1 MKKEHFI
8 IAFLLCCIHLEHV
21 NAQRSISEAQQEVIE
36 RVRQDYHDLI
46 KSMSQVFNNTS
57 AEETATVESET
68 DYAVNVSSIESSS
81 KSYRWPTR
89 KHRRV
94 TSGYGFRSDP
104 FTGRRMFHGAIDIAM
119 PEDTPVYA
127 ASEGTVE
134 RTGYDRLSGNYVV
147 INHGN
152 TYVTTYAHLNRI
164 LVRKGQKVTSETQI
178 GLSGNTGR
186 STGPHLH
193 FQVQTP
199 DGSSI
204 DPLTLIK

>member
-1 MKKEHFI
+1 MKKEKLI
-8 IAFLLCCIHLEHV
+8 IALLLCCFYMETV
-21 NAQRSISEAQQEVIE
+21 NAQRTITDVQQEVIE
-36 RVRQDYHDLI
+36 RVRLDYYNLI
-46 KSMSQVFNNTS
+46 KSMSRVFEDSS
-57 AEETATVESET
+57 AEEVTTTESEIDHVT
-68 DYAVNVSSIESSS
+68 VVKSTASSYRP
-81 KSYRWPTR
+81 YRWPTK
-89 KHRRV
+89 KHRRI

-119 PEDTPVYA
+119 PENTPVYA

-134 RTGYDRLSGNYVV
+134 RTGYDRISGNYVV

-152 TYVTTYAHLNRI
+152 TYFTTYAHLNRI
-164 LVRKGQKVTSETQI
+164 LIRKGEPVTSETQI